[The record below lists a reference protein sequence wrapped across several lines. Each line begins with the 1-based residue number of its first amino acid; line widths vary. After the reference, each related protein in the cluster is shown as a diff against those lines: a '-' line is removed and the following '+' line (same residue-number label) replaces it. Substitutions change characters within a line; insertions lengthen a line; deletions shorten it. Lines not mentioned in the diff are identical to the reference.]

1 MPSAV
6 TMLDATRAAVQAT
19 RGSGQMG
26 LAVSA
31 QLAPQARALA
41 ALITTG
47 KPITQETA
55 R

>member
-1 MPSAV
+1 MPDAL
-6 TMLDATRAAVQAT
+6 TMLAATRQAVQAT

-41 ALITTG
+41 ALITSDN
-47 KPITQETA
+47 PITQETA